1 MDKNKSLTKSQVSR
15 QNILNN
21 KFAMQDLQNEIGLQG
36 VIFQD
41 ELKFS
46 KKQIAAFFNIEER
59 TLGYYLVNHNKEL
72 SENGYKIL
80 KGTDL
85 KELID
90 AVNVQGLCEEWGIAN
105 KTPKLAIF
113 NFRSFLN
120 LAMLIPKNERAKQL
134 RSLILD
140 VSIST
145 INKRTGGGT
154 KYINS
159 RDANYLQSAM
169 NEQRYRK
176 VLTRAISLYVEGTST
191 AKYRQIT
198 DKIYTAIF
206 RENAAEYASILKLND
221 IENIHDTM
229 YAEVLMIIASFE
241 NGVGFA
247 IQEQCVKN
255 NHQLSIE
262 EVFSIID
269 SFASSPMQAPY
280 LEDARTK
287 MASRDYCFRDAEH
300 ESIAEYIS
308 PVLSSDYEKF
318 IGARSDSLLQDLFQ
332 QRDVLKRL
340 KQTDNDKS

>member
-21 KFAMQDLQNEIGLQG
+21 KFALQDLQNEIGLQG
-36 VIFQD
+36 VLFQE

-46 KKQIAAFFNIEER
+46 KKQIASFFQIEER
-59 TLGYYLVNHNKEL
+59 TLGYYLMNHNKEL
-72 SENGYKIL
+72 ISNGYKIL
-80 KGTDL
+80 KGDDL
-85 KELID
+85 KALIE
-90 AVNVQGLCEEWGIAN
+90 AVNVQGLSNEWSIAN
-105 KTPKLAIF
+105 KTPKLAVF

-134 RSLILD
+134 RSRILD
-140 VSIST
+140 VSIAA

-154 KYINS
+154 RYINS

-176 VLTRAISLYVEGTST
+176 VLTRAISLFVEGNST

-206 RENAAEYASILKLND
+206 RENAAEYASILRLND
-221 IENIHDTM
+221 VENIHDTM

-247 IQEQCVKN
+247 IQEQFVKN
-255 NHQLSIE
+255 NHLLSVD
-262 EVFSIID
+262 EVFAIVD
-269 SFASSPMQAPY
+269 NFANSPMQVPY

-318 IGARSDSLLQDLFQ
+318 IGARSDSLLQDLFN

-340 KQTDNDKS
+340 KQTDDEKN